1 MVITQFL
8 GIQSLPNVAN
18 KLFKKFALLS
28 VVRYFLGNLSSTF
41 FILYAVDR
49 IGFELAGVVLSLQLL
64 VQLIL
69 DYPSGSLGDYIGQK
83 WVMAISF
90 FISTIFFYLLSIAT
104 SFDMFVVL
112 AIVGGIA
119 DAQSSGALESWFDSN
134 YQRSVNN
141 EDPEKKVYGFGLSRV
156 NTLTRIFMAFAF
168 IIGGYIATTYNRE
181 SVFLLQAIFCIIFA
195 ILALL
200 LMNDVFLEKI
210 NEHRK
215 SLSQYF
221 SVFIGGIKFLF
232 KSKTSFYFLVG
243 IALINVC
250 FTIWWQLILFPIY
263 FGYSGSDSIASLFRT
278 TIFFIGIPIGFFMA
292 KVSIKIAT
300 EKVSTFYLLGTT
312 FYNLS
317 FIILLTVL
325 PPEDSLHIAGL
336 VITAILL
343 TVANNVLLD
352 IAGTLQGRTMVELV
366 PSENRNSVYSLIPS
380 LVSILGI
387 PLLPITG
394 SLIKHWGLNVGIII
408 PFFACLLGSLF
419 IILSFY
425 FRPKKT
431 TT

>member
-1 MVITQFL
+1 MVVTQFL
-8 GIQSLPNVAN
+8 GIQSLPDVAN

-49 IGFELAGVVLSLQLL
+49 IGFELAGIVLSIQLL

-119 DAQSSGALESWFDSN
+119 DAQSSGTLESWFDSN
-134 YQRSVNN
+134 YQRSVNS
-141 EDPEKKVYGFGLSRV
+141 EDSERKIYGFGLSRIS
-156 NTLTRIFMAFAF
+156 TLTRIFMALAF
-168 IIGGYIATTYNRE
+168 IIGGYVATTYNRE
-181 SVFLLQAIFCIIFA
+181 SVFLLQAILCIIFA

-200 LMNDVFLEKI
+200 LMNDVYSEKI
-210 NEHRK
+210 EEQRK
-215 SLSQYF
+215 SLTQYF
-221 SVFIGGIKFLF
+221 SVFIGGIKFLIE
-232 KSKTSFYFLVG
+232 SKTSFFFLLG

-250 FTIWWQLILFPIY
+250 FTIWWQLLLFPIY
-263 FGYSGSDSIASLFRT
+263 FGYSGSDSIASIFRT
-278 TIFFIGIPIGFFMA
+278 IIFFIGIPIGFYMA

-300 EKVSTFYLLGTT
+300 EKVSTFYLLGII

-317 FIILLTVL
+317 FITLLTLL
-325 PPEDSLHIAGL
+325 PPEDSLNIAGL
-336 VITAILL
+336 TITAIIL
-343 TVANNVLLD
+343 TVANTGLLD
-352 IAGTLQGRTMVELV
+352 IAGTLQGRTMVDLV

-394 SLIKHWGLNVGIII
+394 SLIKNWGLNVGIIV
-408 PFFACLLGSLF
+408 PFLVGLLGTLF
-419 IILSFY
+419 MILSFY

-431 TT
+431 LN